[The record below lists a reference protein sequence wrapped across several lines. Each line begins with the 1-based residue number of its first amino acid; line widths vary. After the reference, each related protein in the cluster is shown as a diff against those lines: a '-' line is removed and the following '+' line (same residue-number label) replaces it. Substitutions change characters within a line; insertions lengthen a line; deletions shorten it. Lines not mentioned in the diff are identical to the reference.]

1 MVSLLLIPALVGS
14 ISLVAWLWLVV
25 GRGWYWRTDQ
35 QLTPQTLPSG
45 EQFDWP
51 AVSVI
56 VPARNEADVLPD
68 SLPTLLQQDYAGQLR
83 VFLVDDRSEDGTSS
97 VAQHLASDADAN
109 ERLTVVQGE
118 PLTPGWTG
126 KLWALHQGVNASE
139 PTSSEFLLLTDADIT
154 HPPDSIRN
162 LVLKAQNQRL
172 DLVSLMARLR
182 VEAMWERLLIPAF
195 VYFFAKLYPFR
206 WANARRRST
215 AAAAGGCIL
224 VRRDALNTSGGLE
237 SIASKLIDDC
247 ALAGRIKHH
256 SKSPRGGRTWLGLT
270 QDVRSLRTYDGLDP
284 VWDMVAR
291 TAYAQLNYSPFIL
304 MGTVLGML
312 LLYLVPPLSAV
323 GGLIALASTQESAM
337 SIWLIAVGLAAW
349 MLMAGSYLPMLRWH
363 DTSPLYAPLL
373 PFVGVLYTLMT
384 IASAIRSWRGK
395 GGAWKGRTY
404 KAPNAPSKRSKA
416 TAQVGKEPDHASK

>member
-1 MVSLLLIPALVGS
+1 M
-14 ISLVAWLWLVV
+14 
-25 GRGWYWRTDQ
+25 
-35 QLTPQTLPSG
+35 
-45 EQFDWP
+45 
-51 AVSVI
+51 
-56 VPARNEADVLPD
+56 
-68 SLPTLLQQDYAGQLR
+68 
-83 VFLVDDRSEDGTSS
+83 
-97 VAQHLASDADAN
+97 
-109 ERLTVVQGE
+109 
-118 PLTPGWTG
+118 
-126 KLWALHQGVNASE
+126 
-139 PTSSEFLLLTDADIT
+139 
-154 HPPDSIRN
+154 
-162 LVLKAQNQRL
+162 
-172 DLVSLMARLR
+172 
-182 VEAMWERLLIPAF
+182 
-195 VYFFAKLYPFR
+195 
-206 WANARRRST
+206 
-215 AAAAGGCIL
+215 
-224 VRRDALNTSGGLE
+224 RRDALNTSGGLE

-291 TAYAQLNYSPFIL
+291 TAYAQLNYSPFML

-337 SIWLIAVGLAAW
+337 SIWLIAVGFAAW